1 MSEKKPSIIEQSIDG
16 LDVVQGLTS
25 QPKTLPSKYF
35 YDDRGSQLFEH
46 ICELPEYYP
55 TRTETAIL
63 ESCARSIANTT
74 GNVDLVELGS
84 GSSTKT
90 RLLLDAYQ
98 ELGKPLKYFPIDV
111 STGILNSTA
120 EQLQAA
126 YSNLKIHPL
135 AGTYEEGLAW
145 LHAHHHHPKIISFL
159 GSSLGNFH
167 PPAQDAFFQKVTAA
181 MQPGDYFL
189 LGVDL
194 HKSPK
199 ILEPAYN
206 DTQGITAAFNLNILA
221 HLNWR
226 FDGNFDLSQFQ
237 HQAIYN
243 QNLCRIEMYLR
254 SDKSQSVQLQKLGL
268 TVDFVPNETILTE
281 VSCKFDLE
289 ALSYPGGD
297 RFQTWGLKPIKH
309 WIDHQQWFGLFLLQ
323 FVK

>member
-1 MSEKKPSIIEQSIDG
+1 MNPINTALDSLANDG

-25 QPKTLPSKYF
+25 QPKTLPPKYF
-35 YDDRGSQLFEH
+35 YDDRGSQLFEQ

-63 ESCARSIANTT
+63 EGCAYSIANTT
-74 GNVDLVELGS
+74 GALDLVELGS

-98 ELGKPLKYFPIDV
+98 ELGQTLQYFPIDV
-111 STGILNSTA
+111 STGILNNTI
-120 EQLQAA
+120 EQLQTS
-126 YSNLKIHPL
+126 YPDLKIHPL

-145 LHAHHHHPKIISFL
+145 LKIHHHRPRIISFL
-159 GSSLGNFH
+159 GSSLGNFQ
-167 PPAQDAFFQKVTAA
+167 PSEQDAFFQKVTAA
-181 MQPGDYFL
+181 MQHGDYFL

-199 ILEPAYN
+199 IMEPAYN
-206 DTQGITAAFNLNILA
+206 DSQGITAAFNLNILA

-226 FDGNFDLSQFQ
+226 FGGNFDLSGFQ

-254 SDKSQSVQLQKLGL
+254 SRRSQTVQLPKLGL
-268 TVDFVPNETILTE
+268 TVDFAPGETILTE

-289 ALSYPGGD
+289 TMSYPGGD
-297 RFQTWGLKPIKH
+297 RFQTWGLKPLKH
-309 WIDHQQWFGLFLLQ
+309 WIDHQHWFGLFLLR